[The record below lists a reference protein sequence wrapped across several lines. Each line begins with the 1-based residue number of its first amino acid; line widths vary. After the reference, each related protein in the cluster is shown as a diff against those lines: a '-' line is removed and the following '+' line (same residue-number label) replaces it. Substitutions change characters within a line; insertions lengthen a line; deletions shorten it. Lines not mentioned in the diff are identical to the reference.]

1 MHHDLLTYSQVAG
14 IANPK
19 SETRNPNLAEPS
31 PNKGAE
37 RPRNTRNTRKGPFR
51 AFRVFHVFRSSSGLQ
66 PFCVRFKKNEEEQIQ
81 TGKIGKAQN
90 GEREIVFDI
99 AASDFGL
106 VSDFGFRASDLG
118 PKSGIVKWLCL
129 FAGLVVLSTPA
140 RAQYDPDWLFHV
152 RAGGLMGL
160 NIKANFSTSGPLNLA
175 ENLPAGVYDDGY
187 VRTDQTGNAGGL
199 TSFWGYQNASQVNPD
214 NHTLLMHQTTTFSAT
229 TSGSGNDSPYFGAE
243 VAGGGNFWRKEH
255 WRIGWE
261 LGCGVLPISIK
272 NQQNLPVNV
281 NRNLITFDTGDI
293 VVPTA
298 PYNGG
303 PSGIGPLIN
312 ATGTMVGSETLA
324 GTFSGTQ
331 TLEATLVA
339 IKLGPTFFWDL
350 SRYVG
355 LQAGVGPAIGVVPG
369 TLKFEE
375 TIQLSDGT
383 APHSSGKVS
392 STEVTFGGY
401 VNVVA
406 TVHVGKNADLYLG
419 GQYLPL
425 GNVSFGGN
433 GRNADLKLD
442 GQINFMAGI
451 NWPF

>member
-1 MHHDLLTYSQVAG
+1 MHDLLTYSQAAG
-14 IANPK
+14 
-19 SETRNPNLAEPS
+19 NPNPIPEARQRGES
-31 PNKGAE
+31 P
-37 RPRNTRNTRKGPFR
+37 R
-51 AFRVFHVFRSSSGLQ
+51 
-66 PFCVRFKKNEEEQIQ
+66 QIQ
-81 TGKIGKAQN
+81 KSKIGKTQN
-90 GEREIVFDI
+90 AEHDVFFDI
-99 AASDFGL
+99 AP
-106 VSDFGFRASDLG
+106 SDFGFRASDLDHH
-118 PKSGIVKWLCL
+118 PKAGFLKWPYL
-129 FAGLVVLSTPA
+129 FMGLVLLTTSA

-152 RAGGLMGL
+152 RAGALIGL
-160 NIKANFSTSGPLNLA
+160 NIKANFSRSGQFNLS
-175 ENLPAGVYDDGY
+175 ENQTPGVYDDGY

-199 TSFWGYQNASQVNPD
+199 TSFWGYQNASQVNSE
-214 NHTLLMHQTTTFSAT
+214 NNTLLMHQTTAFTAN

-243 VAGGGNFWRKEH
+243 LAGGGNIWRGDH

-261 LGCGVLPISIK
+261 LGSGFLPISIK
-272 NQQNLPVNV
+272 DQQSQQVTA
-281 NRNLITFDTGDI
+281 NRNLISFNTGNI

-312 ATGTMVGSETLA
+312 ATGTMVGSETVA
-324 GTFSGTQ
+324 GTFTGTQ

-355 LQAGVGPAIGVVPG
+355 LQAGVGPALGVVPG
-369 TLKFEE
+369 TLKFDE
-375 TIQLSDGT
+375 TILMPDGS
-383 APHSSGKVS
+383 APHNSGKVS

-401 VNVVA
+401 VNLVG
-406 TVHVGKNADLYLG
+406 TVHIGKNADLYVG

-425 GNVSFGGN
+425 GNVSFGGS
-433 GRNADLKLD
+433 GRNADLKLV